1 MGSGKTI
8 TGALIAERSGAVFHD
23 LDLMIEDEAG
33 MAISDIFATRS
44 EAAFRQIEAHLLP
57 RALEPGAV
65 VALGG
70 GTQID
75 DRNWKVIRDRAMTV
89 YLEAS
94 FDTVWARI
102 SGLENRPL
110 AASTPRAKLQ
120 ALLERRRHRYEESD
134 HRVDANR
141 PLDVVATEV
150 LRLWSA

>member
-8 TGALIAERSGAVFHD
+8 TGALVAERTGAVFHD

-44 EAAFRQIEAHLLP
+44 EAAFRQIEAKLLP

-75 DRNWKVIRDRAMTV
+75 DQNWKVIRDRAMTV

-110 AASTPRAKLQ
+110 ATRTPRAKLQ